1 MASVVDGTRDHR
13 RKPRIPLSRGLRTL
27 LLMLW
32 VRIGSLNG
40 IAQEKPGGRW
50 CPWLRGRIPSAE
62 TLGRTAAA
70 ADHGDLRRALVDH
83 YQRRRRKKTL
93 KPIAGKWWPLVF
105 DGHESNASFL
115 RSCPQCLKRT
125 LKTKKGPRTQFYHRY
140 VLAMLLHRDGAL
152 LMDLEPQRPGED
164 EMAAALRLLQRALLA
179 YPQAFNLVGGD
190 ALYLNPDFCKLA
202 LAHGKH
208 FIAVLK
214 GEHRDLLVDARSLM
228 ASQAPISHRTKK
240 TTSQWW
246 DIEGFT
252 TWTQLGHPV
261 RVVRSV
267 ETRTV
272 KRQRTRKLHSQT
284 SEWLWATSLPK
295 RSAPTRLV
303 VQIGHGRWTI
313 ENEGFNQLANEW
325 HADHVYKHDLD
336 AMVTL
341 WLLVCLAYN
350 LFTVFL
356 TTASPRLRRSP
367 RRHQTAPAD
376 LPDPTGNTAN
386 PSANLATP
394 KNRPTARGPLSF
406 MSATAESLRGRSR
419 P

>member
-1 MASVVDGTRDHR
+1 VAPV
-13 RKPRIPLSRGLRTL
+13 
-27 LLMLW
+27 
-32 VRIGSLNG
+32 
-40 IAQEKPGGRW
+40 A
-50 CPWLRGRIPSAE
+50 
-62 TLGRTAAA
+62 GRT
-70 ADHGDLRRALVDH
+70 H
-83 YQRRRRKKTL
+83 
-93 KPIAGKWWPLVF
+93 
-105 DGHESNASFL
+105 S
-115 RSCPQCLKRT
+115 
-125 LKTKKGPRTQFYHRY
+125 
-140 VLAMLLHRDGAL
+140 
-152 LMDLEPQRPGED
+152 
-164 EMAAALRLLQRALLA
+164 
-179 YPQAFNLVGGD
+179 
-190 ALYLNPDFCKLA
+190 
-202 LAHGKH
+202 
-208 FIAVLK
+208 
-214 GEHRDLLVDARSLM
+214 
-228 ASQAPISHRTKK
+228 
-240 TTSQWW
+240 
-246 DIEGFT
+246 
-252 TWTQLGHPV
+252 QLGHPV
-261 RVVRSV
+261 RVVRSI

-394 KNRPTARGPLSF
+394 KNRPTARGP
-406 MSATAESLRGRSR
+406 
-419 P
+419 